1 MPRGAIALGA
11 GIELIVRPGR
21 EARTSTLQLLTRQI
35 HDGGHGT
42 PSASSASNRA

>member
-21 EARTSTLQLLTRQI
+21 EARAFALNR
-35 HDGGHGT
+35 
-42 PSASSASNRA
+42 SARRFRARLSK